1 MASDSLL
8 EKIRSISQAN
18 YPQVKEKLSSV
29 EQVFVL
35 QLKEGSSYIIKVSNT
50 SMSAEP
56 GTFPTPIAT
65 LTMSSADLMA
75 ILDGQMDA
83 AKAFFQGK
91 VQIKGDVFKTMVLNS
106 LIKGAR

>member
-1 MASDSLL
+1 MATDDLL
-8 EKIRSISQAN
+8 ERIKSISQAN
-18 YPQVKEKLSSV
+18 YPLIKDKLSSV
-29 EQVFVL
+29 DQVFVL
-35 QLKEGSSYIIKVSNT
+35 QLTDDGTYVIRVNNV

-65 LTMSSADLMA
+65 LTTTSADLRA

-91 VQIKGDVFKTMVLNS
+91 VQIKGDIFKTMVLNS